1 MSLLKERFM
10 VSWIDANGVA
20 WEIPPVDSPEAAD
33 AIANTVGDSAIVT
46 IYVVTP
52 VERRY
57 PARPV
62 NRPEMIH

>member
-10 VSWIDANGVA
+10 VSWIDVNGVA
-20 WEIPPVDSPEAAD
+20 WEIPPVDSREAAD
-33 AIANTVGDSAIVT
+33 AIANAVGDKVIVT
-46 IYVVTP
+46 ISIVTP

-62 NRPEMIH
+62 RPEMVH